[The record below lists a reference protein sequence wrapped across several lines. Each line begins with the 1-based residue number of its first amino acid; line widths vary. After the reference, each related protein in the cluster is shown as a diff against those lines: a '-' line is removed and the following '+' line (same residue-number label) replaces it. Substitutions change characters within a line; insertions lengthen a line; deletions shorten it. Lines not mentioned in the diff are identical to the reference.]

1 MLSFRA
7 VISYYLILFRP
18 IAALQVAA
26 IKNLFHFY
34 SSPVA
39 LGQIYYVLVLISTN
53 HNARYLDPEIDISR
67 TLKEKDNFTSCSR
80 LRFKILTP
88 ELLVRFAYP
97 SYKKQNASGKTTI
110 AVFSPLTTLFLKGI
124 SRICFERLWRQ
135 NFICPA
141 SSNLYCWYKWTCGV
155 LTHWSHPW
163 NCGSYWAKHDGF

>member
-53 HNARYLDPEIDISR
+53 HNARYLYPEIDISR

-110 AVFSPLTTLFLKGI
+110 AVFSPLATLFLKGI
-124 SRICFERLWRQ
+124 SRISFERLWRQ

-141 SSNLYCWYKWTCGV
+141 SSNLYCWYK
-155 LTHWSHPW
+155 
-163 NCGSYWAKHDGF
+163 

>member
-39 LGQIYYVLVLISTN
+39 LGQIYYVLVLISTD
-53 HNARYLDPEIDISR
+53 HNARYLYPEIDISR

-97 SYKKQNASGKTTI
+97 SYKKTKCIRKNNNCCI
-110 AVFSPLTTLFLKGI
+110 FSSRHVI
-124 SRICFERLWRQ
+124 S
-135 NFICPA
+135 
-141 SSNLYCWYKWTCGV
+141 
-155 LTHWSHPW
+155 
-163 NCGSYWAKHDGF
+163 